1 MNRDEQL
8 QRCADNIRV
17 LSVAMPQKAKS
28 GHPGG
33 AMGGADFINLL
44 YAEYLV
50 YDPDNRNWTERDRFF
65 LDAGHMSPML
75 YSTLALA
82 GFFKA
87 EDLAG
92 FRQWGSHTP
101 GHPERD
107 NFHGIENT
115 SGPLGQGHAF
125 GLGAAITERFL
136 AARFGDWLSHK
147 TWCYITDGGAQEEIS
162 QGVGRIAGHLGLS
175 NLVMFYDANDVQLS
189 TKTDAVTVEDFSAKY
204 RAWGWA
210 VHEVNGH
217 DLGQLRSA
225 MNLAVN
231 EKEKPTLIIGRTVMG
246 KGARKA
252 DGSVWEGDV
261 KQHGAPF
268 GPESTDA
275 TVKSLGGDPANPIQI
290 WPDAAALHQARHEE
304 LRKIVA
310 ERRATKAT
318 WDAANAEKS
327 ALYTRF
333 FDKTPWPVKWDE
345 VSFGANIATRN
356 ASATVLTAMA
366 DQIPNMIVASA
377 DLADSD
383 KTDAFLKKTGPF
395 KRGDFSGAFLHA
407 GVAELTMAAVCT
419 GMSLHGGVIP
429 ACGTFFAFSD
439 YMKPVMRM
447 CALQEAQVIFLWS
460 HDSFRVGEDGPTHQ
474 PIEQEAQAR
483 LLEQMKN
490 LSGKRSFT
498 VLRPADCH
506 ETLAAWRF
514 AVESTQAPTAILLTR
529 QDIPDLAVDARREQA
544 KNLVKGGYTVSR
556 DEKPELLLIGSG
568 SELGLA
574 LDAAKLL
581 RAEGLKVQVA
591 SIPSTWLFLEQDE
604 TYRNGV
610 IPQGIPTLAVTAGLP
625 CVFVPLVGAFGSI
638 VGMTR
643 FGASANFKVL
653 DEKFGYTPEAVATKA
668 KAQIATAKETAKTLI
683 AQAQALLGA

>member
-1 MNRDEQL
+1 MNRDDQL

-17 LSVAMPQKAKS
+17 LSVAMPQRAKS

-50 YDPDNRNWTERDRFF
+50 YDPDDRNWTERDRFF
-65 LDAGHMSPML
+65 LDAGHMSSML

-82 GFFKA
+82 GFFSA
-87 EDLAG
+87 EDLKG

-107 NFHGIENT
+107 NSRGIENT

-136 AARFGDWLSHK
+136 AARFGEWLSHK
-147 TWCYITDGGAQEEIS
+147 TWCYLTDGGAQEEIS

-204 RAWGWA
+204 RAWGWN

-217 DLGQLRSA
+217 DLTALRGA
-225 MNLAVN
+225 MDAAVA
-231 EKEKPTLIIGRTVMG
+231 ETQKPTLIIGRTVMG

-252 DGSVWEGDV
+252 DGSIWEGDV

-275 TVKSLGGDPANPIQI
+275 TVQSLGGDATDPIQL
-290 WPDAAALHQARHEE
+290 WPDCVALHQARHDE
-304 LRKIVA
+304 LRQIVA
-310 ERRATKAT
+310 KRREVQAQWA
-318 WDAANAEKS
+318 AANADKA
-327 ALYTRF
+327 ALYARF
-333 FDKTPWPVKWDE
+333 FDKTPWPVAWDAIA
-345 VSFGANIATRN
+345 FGKNLATRN
-356 ASATVLTAMA
+356 ASAAILTALA

-383 KTDAFLKKTGPF
+383 KTDAFLKKTAPF
-395 KRGDFSGAFLHA
+395 QRGDFHGAFLHA

-439 YMKPVMRM
+439 YMKPVMRLA
-447 CALQEAQVIFLWS
+447 ALQEAQVIFLWS

-498 VLRPADCH
+498 VLRPADHH
-506 ETLAAWRF
+506 ETREAWRF
-514 AVESTQAPTAILLTR
+514 AIESTQAPSAILLTR
-529 QDIPDLAVDARREQA
+529 QDIPDLAIENRPSQA
-544 KNLVKGGYTVSR
+544 KGLHQGGYVVSR
-556 DEKPELLLIGSG
+556 DETPEILLIGSG
-568 SELGLA
+568 SELGLT

-581 RAEGLKVQVA
+581 RAEGLKVQVS
-591 SIPSTWLFLEQDE
+591 SIPSTGLFLEQDQAH
-604 TYRNGV
+604 RDAV
-610 IPQGIPTLAVTAGLP
+610 IPQGLPTLAVTAGLP
-625 CVFVPLVGAFGSI
+625 CVFTPLVGAFGAV

-653 DEKFGYTPEAVATKA
+653 DEKFGYTPEAVAAKA
-668 KAQIATAKETAKTLI
+668 KAQIVAARATAKALI
-683 AQAQALLGA
+683 AQAQALLG

>member
-1 MNRDEQL
+1 MDLDALLRK
-8 QRCADNIRV
+8 CADNIRV
-17 LSVAMPQKAKS
+17 LSAAMPQAAKS

-33 AMGGADFINLL
+33 AMGGADFMNLL

-50 YDPDNRNWTERDRFF
+50 YDPDDRNWTERDRFF

-75 YSTLALA
+75 YSTLGLA
-82 GFFKA
+82 GFFSA
-87 EDLAG
+87 EDLKG

-107 NFHGIENT
+107 NDHGIENT

-136 AARFGDWLSHK
+136 AARFGEWLSHK

-189 TKTDAVTVEDFSAKY
+189 TKTDAVTVEDFEAKY
-204 RAWGWA
+204 RAWGWE
-210 VHEVNGH
+210 VHDVDGH
-217 DLGQLRSA
+217 DLAALRKA
-225 MNLAVN
+225 MDAAVA
-231 EKEKPTLIIGRTVMG
+231 ETAKPTLIIGRTVMG

-268 GPESTDA
+268 GPEATAA
-275 TVKSLGGDPANPIQI
+275 TVTALGGDATDPIQL
-290 WPDAAALHQARHEE
+290 WADCTALHKARHDE

-310 ERRATKAT
+310 KRREVQAT
-318 WDAANAEKS
+318 WALENADKA
-327 ALYTRF
+327 ALYARF
-333 FDKTPWPVKWDE
+333 FDKAPWPVKWDE
-345 VSFGANIATRN
+345 ISFGKNLATRN
-356 ASATVLTAMA
+356 ASATILTALA

-383 KTDAFLKKTGPF
+383 KTEAFLKKTGPF
-395 KRGDFSGAFLHA
+395 IKGDFSGAFLHA

-447 CALQEAQVIFLWS
+447 AALQEAQVIFLWS

-498 VLRPADCH
+498 VLRPADHH
-506 ETLAAWRF
+506 ETREAWRF
-514 AVESTQAPTAILLTR
+514 AVESTEAPSAILLTR
-529 QDIPDLAVDARREQA
+529 QDIPDLEVENRPAQA
-544 KNLVKGGYTVSR
+544 KGLHQGGYVVSA
-556 DEKPELLLIGSG
+556 DANPELLLLGSG

-581 RAEGLKVQVA
+581 RAEGKRVQVS
-591 SIPSTWLFLEQDE
+591 SIPTTWLFMEQDE
-604 TYRNGV
+604 VYRASV
-610 IPQGIPTLAVTAGLP
+610 VPAGIPTLAITAGLP
-625 CVFVPLVGAFGSI
+625 CVFVPLVGPFGSI

-653 DEKFGYTPEAVATKA
+653 DEKFGYTPAAVAEKA
-668 KAQIATAKETAKTLI
+668 KAQIVAARETAKVLI
-683 AQAQALLGA
+683 AQAQALLG